1 MSLMGI
7 FEESRCITLQVQGIQ
22 FGHLDRSRR
31 YKQVISV
38 LHSSNASLSF
48 PELFKNQHQ
57 LKAFYRLMNNQSVN
71 HSIFISGYQSG
82 LIAYSKEQSNAD
94 PWILVQ
100 DTMLTD
106 YNSRNLD
113 LGYTQN
119 ERSNGFLLHHGL
131 LLDERFTPLGLLHQE
146 VIHRERDEFGKA
158 SKWRRKSITEKES
171 NKWLEGVKTGISFSK
186 ETGRDLIHIMD
197 READIVGVINK
208 CIESNQYFIIRA
220 RHDRSTLTVS
230 EKDKVAAPELHRLF
244 QLMPSLANPFI
255 IVRTLRNEKGKEYEA
270 KCDMN
275 YQSFKFRGIDREI
288 SCVWIREQSSVPVEE
303 EGNEEDLAEW
313 FLLTNRVIN
322 NEKDAELIAE
332 YYSKRWTVEDF
343 HKCYKTGCSIEK
355 RQFNT
360 REALTASIGLL
371 AITAIILLRSRYY
384 AKHQHNISFETIVTD
399 KAEQELARR
408 IADKYLMPTDKLL
421 CEQYTALWWLLLLG
435 RMGGH
440 QGLKNKGLPGW
451 QTLWKGYSFFQ
462 SLVIGFK
469 YANNS
474 S

>member
-7 FEESRCITLQVQGIQ
+7 FEESRCIALQVQGIQ
-22 FGHLDRSRR
+22 FGHLDRKHR
-31 YKQVISV
+31 YHRVISV

-57 LKAFYRLMNNQSVN
+57 LKAFYRLMNNKTVN
-71 HSIFISGYQSG
+71 HSTFISGYKSG
-82 LIAYSKEQSNAD
+82 LITYSKEQGNTA

-131 LLDERFTPLGLLHQE
+131 LLDEQFTPLGLLHQE
-146 VIHRERDEFGKA
+146 VIHRERDDFGKA
-158 SKWRRKSITEKES
+158 SKWRGKPTEEKES

-197 READIVGVINK
+197 READIVDVINT
-208 CIESNQYFIIRA
+208 CNEGSQYFIIRA
-220 RHDRSTLTVS
+220 RHDRSTLTLS
-230 EKDKVAAPELHRLF
+230 EKDKTDTPELHRLF
-244 QLMPSLANPFI
+244 QLMPSLPDPFTI
-255 IVRTLRNEKGKEYEA
+255 IRTLRSEKGKEYEA

-275 YQSFKFRGIDREI
+275 YQSFKLRGIDKEI
-288 SCVWIREQSSVPVEE
+288 NCVWIREQDCI
-303 EGNEEDLAEW
+303 EGQKPAEW
-313 FLLTNRVIN
+313 FLLTNRVIK
-322 NEKDAELIAE
+322 EAKDAEKIAE
-332 YYSKRWTVEDF
+332 FYSIRWTVEDF

-355 RQFNT
+355 RQFDT
-360 REALTASIGLL
+360 RKALTASIGLL
-371 AITAIILLRSRYY
+371 AITAVVLLRSRYY
-384 AKHQHNISFETIVTD
+384 AKHEHNTPFETIVTD
-399 KAEQELARR
+399 KAEQELAKK
-408 IADKYLMPTDKLL
+408 IADKYLMPIDKRL
-421 CEQYTALWWLLLLG
+421 CEPYTTLWWLLLLG

-440 QGLKNKGLPGW
+440 QGYKHKGLPGW

-462 SLVIGFK
+462 SLMIGFRH
-469 YANNS
+469 ANNS
-474 S
+474 P

>member
-7 FEESRCITLQVQGIQ
+7 FEESRCIALQVQGIQ
-22 FGHLDRSRR
+22 FGHLDRTHR
-31 YKQVISV
+31 YNQVISA

-57 LKAFYRLMNNQSVN
+57 LKAFYRLMNNKSVN
-71 HSIFISGYQSG
+71 QSTFISGYVSG
-82 LIAYSKEQSNAD
+82 LIAYSKEQSNTE

-106 YNSRNLD
+106 YNSRSLD
-113 LGYTQN
+113 LGYTQT

-131 LLDERFTPLGLLHQE
+131 LLDEQFVPLGLLHQE
-146 VIHRERDEFGKA
+146 VIHRERGDFGKA
-158 SKWRRKSITEKES
+158 SKWRSKSIAEKES

-197 READIVGVINK
+197 READIVDVINK
-208 CIESNQYFIIRA
+208 CTGANQYFIIRA
-220 RHDRSTLTVS
+220 RHDRSTLTLS
-230 EKDKVAAPELHRLF
+230 EKDKADAPELHRLF
-244 QLMPSLANPFI
+244 QLMPSMPDPFT
-255 IVRTLRNEKGKEYEA
+255 IVRKLRNEKGKEYEA

-275 YQSFKFRGIDREI
+275 YHSFRFRGIDKEV
-288 SCVWIREQSSVPVEE
+288 SCVWIREQISTEE
-303 EGNEEDLAEW
+303 EKPAGW
-313 FLLTNRVIN
+313 FLLTNRIIKG
-322 NEKDAELIAE
+322 EKDAEKIAE
-332 YYSKRWTVEDF
+332 FYSKRWTVEDF

-355 RQFNT
+355 RQFDT
-360 REALTASIGLL
+360 RKALTTSIGLL
-371 AITAIILLRSRYY
+371 AITAIVLLRSRYY
-384 AKHQHNISFETIVTD
+384 AKHQHNIPFETIVTD
-399 KAEQELARR
+399 KAEQELAKR

-421 CEQYTALWWLLLLG
+421 CEPHTALWWLLLLG

-462 SLVIGFK
+462 SLMIGFN

-474 S
+474 P